1 MFCSGQGSPAVIFE
15 TFSHQAGFSWSAVQ
29 PKVAQTGLAC
39 WYDRAGY
46 GWSDDG
52 PLPRTFKAVANDLHA
67 LLTAA
72 KISPPYVLVGA
83 YDAVS
88 SIRVFNGLYPH
99 DVAGALFI
107 EGNNIDIYAHR
118 VPVPDSIKGPWEKS
132 FGSLAPYGRRSFCT
146 VFPLIRL
153 LNWLLPKIG
162 KPRPTLAY
170 GIPTDQDAMLDFL
183 SDRGFGEMCDV
194 GQNETDVLAAGDFG
208 DRPLIVLASR
218 RQKAPEQDRR
228 TIVQEWNDSR
238 ATQAQSRLA
247 SLSTV
252 GKLSVI
258 DDRVGLDSIVA
269 AVGELV
275 EKVKH

>member
-1 MFCSGQGSPAVIFE
+1 
-15 TFSHQAGFSWSAVQ
+15 
-29 PKVAQTGLAC
+29 
-39 WYDRAGY
+39 
-46 GWSDDG
+46 
-52 PLPRTFKAVANDLHA
+52 
-67 LLTAA
+67 
-72 KISPPYVLVGA
+72 VLVGA

-88 SIRVFNGLYPH
+88 SIRVYNGVYPH
-99 DVAGALFI
+99 EVAGALFI
-107 EGNNIDIYAHR
+107 EGNDIDIYAHR

-153 LNWLLPKIG
+153 LNWLQPKIG

-170 GIPTDQDAMLDFL
+170 GIPTDQHAMLDFL

-194 GQNETDVLAAGDFG
+194 SQNERDVLAAGNFE

-228 TIVQEWNDSR
+228 IIVQEWNDSR

-252 GKLSVI
+252 GKLTVI